1 MKNIILGG
9 VLILSVL
16 MIYGNVDALCVKVS
30 KANIRT
36 GPSTKYKAV
45 WEVYKY
51 MPFEKIGTSVSGS
64 WYSVKDVDGDINWVH
79 KNLLTQAF
87 QCAVV
92 KEAQV
97 NIRTG
102 PGTNY
107 KETADS
113 PALQY
118 YSFRV
123 LSKKGKWTK
132 VKDELGKIGWIHSDF
147 LWIK

>member
-1 MKNIILGG
+1 MKNIILG
-9 VLILSVL
+9 VTLILSVL
-16 MIYGNVDALCVKVS
+16 MMCGSVNALCVKVS
-30 KANIRT
+30 RANIRS
-36 GPSTKYKAV
+36 GPGTEYTAV

-51 MPFEKIGTSVSGS
+51 MPFEKVGTSVSGS
-64 WYSVKDVDGDINWVH
+64 WYSVKDVDGDINWAH
-79 KNLLTQAF
+79 KNLLTNAF

-97 NIRTG
+97 NVRTG

-107 KETADS
+107 KETASS

-123 LSKKGKWTK
+123 LTKNGEWIK
-132 VKDELGKIGWIHSDF
+132 VKDESNKIGWIHKDF

>member
-1 MKNIILGG
+1 MKNIILG
-9 VLILSVL
+9 VTLILSVL
-16 MIYGNVDALCVKVS
+16 MMCGSVNALCVKVS
-30 KANIRT
+30 RANIRS
-36 GPSTKYKAV
+36 GPGTEYTAV

-51 MPFEKIGTSVSGS
+51 MPF
-64 WYSVKDVDGDINWVH
+64 VKDVDGDINWAH
-79 KNLLTQAF
+79 KNLLTNAF

-97 NIRTG
+97 NVRTG

-107 KETADS
+107 KETASS

-123 LSKKGKWTK
+123 LTKNGEWIK
-132 VKDELGKIGWIHSDF
+132 VKDESNKIGWIHKDF